1 MGRDMGNETGTG
13 KQLRF
18 FRDWRRQMHACRVE
32 SLTGRVD
39 DGRSTMT
46 NRSFALTAFA
56 LLALTGCGKKDE
68 EPKTAKEVIAE
79 AGELAQP
86 QPGQYET
93 QVKLLEFSVPGIPPE
108 QADRLKSMMGNVG
121 DQASSYCLTPEE
133 AKKGF
138 EESIRK
144 MSEGQGG
151 MNCKFTTFDV
161 DNGKLNAEMTCDG
174 QQGMNSTMKLAG
186 TATAQSTSMRM
197 AMTQK
202 AAIIPGGEMRMEM
215 QMDSKRTGECAS

>member
-1 MGRDMGNETGTG
+1 MKHYR
-13 KQLRF
+13 
-18 FRDWRRQMHACRVE
+18 
-32 SLTGRVD
+32 
-39 DGRSTMT
+39 
-46 NRSFALTAFA
+46 TAPA
-56 LLALTGCGKKDE
+56 LLAALALVACGKKADQ
-68 EPKTAKEVIAE
+68 PKTAEEVIAE

-93 QVKLLEFSVPGIPPE
+93 QVKLLEFTVPGIPAA

-121 DQASSYCLTPEE
+121 NQSSSYCLTPEE

-144 MSEGQGG
+144 MSQGQGG

-161 DNGKLNAEMTCDG
+161 DDGKLNAEMTCEG
-174 QQGMNSTMKLAG
+174 QQGMSSMMKLDG
-186 TATAQSTSMRM
+186 TATAQSTSMHM

-202 AAIIPGGEMRMEM
+202 AAMIPGGEMRMEM
-215 QMDSKRTGECAS
+215 QMDSKRIGECTS